1 MSCCDDTDAWMKK
14 HTVPVVN
21 LVAITEMIAQAHAEG
36 RPIDNDTYKA
46 LRRAIKAVKR

>member
-21 LVAITEMIAQAHAEG
+21 LVAIAEAFAQAWAEG
-36 RPIDNDTYKA
+36 KVDKKLYAA
-46 LRRAIKAVKR
+46 LRRAIENVKR